1 MHGMSSNAPSFAVPT
16 KKGAGRIIFERLL
29 DDVGAA

>member
-1 MHGMSSNAPSFAVPT
+1 MHGMSSNAPSLTVPT
-16 KKGAGRIIFERLL
+16 KKGASRIVFERLL